1 MNIKVLRQKRA
12 DLVAEAQSIFDV
24 ATAENRGLTEA
35 DANRDDA
42 IAAELKDVDGQ
53 IERVERQMDR
63 QRALGAVTDAND
75 PAANRDAVK
84 GGKLFASLGEQLL
97 AVMRA
102 ESKVEGFVDPRLRQL
117 NAATG
122 MSEGV
127 PSDGGFLVQTEYS
140 NDLIRPMYENGQIL
154 QRVRRIPI
162 GPGKN
167 GLKMNAVNETSRAN
181 GSRWGG
187 VQAYWT
193 GEGQLKTPS
202 APTFRTMELNLKK
215 LTGLCYATDELL
227 EDSVALED
235 VIRQAFED
243 EFTFMTEDAVVN
255 GDGVG
260 KPLGFLN
267 AGGTVQVSKE
277 TGQAAATI
285 VPENIMNM
293 WIRMPA
299 RSRQNAVWLINQDA
313 EANLNLMT
321 VGGTA
326 AVPIYMPAGGLS
338 AAPFATLLGRPVI
351 AVEYNATLGTAGD
364 IMLVDLSQYLLI
376 DKGGTKRDTS
386 IHVRFLY
393 DETVF
398 RFVYRV
404 DGQPMWNT
412 AVTPKNGSNT
422 ISPFITLATRA

>member
-24 ATAENRGLTEA
+24 ASAESRGLTEA

-42 IAAELKDVDGQ
+42 IAAELKDVDAQ

-63 QRALGAVTDAND
+63 QRTLGAVTDGND
-75 PAANRDAVK
+75 VAAAAPASK
-84 GGKLFASLGEQLL
+84 GKLFASLGEQLL

-102 ESKVEGFVDPRLRQL
+102 EPKVEGFVDPRLRQL

-127 PSDGGFLVQTEYS
+127 PSDGGFLVQSEYS

-227 EDSVALED
+227 EDAVALED

-243 EFTFMTEDAVVN
+243 EFTFMVEDSIIN

-267 AGGTVQVSKE
+267 AGGTISVSKE
-277 TGQAAATI
+277 TSQTAATI
-285 VPENIMNM
+285 VAENIYNM
-293 WIRMPA
+293 WMRMPA
-299 RSRQNAVWLINQDA
+299 RSRANAVWLINQDA
-313 EANLNLMT
+313 EASLNLMT

-326 AVPIYMPAGGLS
+326 AVPVYMPAGGLS
-338 AAPFATLLGRPVI
+338 GAPFATLLGRPVI

-376 DKGGTKRDTS
+376 DKGGTQRDTS
-386 IHVRFLY
+386 IHVRFIY

-404 DGQPMWNT
+404 DGQPMWNS
-412 AVTPKNGSNT
+412 AVTPKNGTNT
-422 ISPFITLATRA
+422 ISPFVTLATRA